1 MCESA
6 VTGGRDSARRLL
18 KQEAGYNV
26 NSTGDVFLTR
36 LISIRKNRPGKP
48 DNLKRAVGHAHV
60 LIYVVAAANMQRE

>member
-1 MCESA
+1 M
-6 VTGGRDSARRLL
+6 
-18 KQEAGYNV
+18 

-48 DNLKRAVGHAHV
+48 DNLKRAVGHVHV